1 MVLLVGGLVLLV
13 AIALSLTRSTSDPAP
28 TAAARTSAARTS
40 AARTSAT
47 DPATGLRWV
56 DESTLNDQARQTLS
70 AIRAGGPF
78 PYPRNDG
85 ATFENRERVLP
96 AKAKG
101 YYREYT
107 VTTPGS
113 PDRGPRRIITG
124 QDGATFYTGD
134 HYASFQRIREGA

>member
-1 MVLLVGGLVLLV
+1 MALLVGGLVLLV
-13 AIALSLTRSTSDPAP
+13 TIGLSLTRSTSGPA
-28 TAAARTSAARTS
+28 TTSGARTP
-40 AARTSAT
+40 AT
-47 DPATGLRWV
+47 DSATGLRWV
-56 DESTLNDQARQTLS
+56 DESALNEQARQTLT

-85 ATFENRERVLP
+85 VAFENRERILP

-107 VTTPGS
+107 VATPGS

-124 QDGATFYTGD
+124 QDGASFYTGD

>member
-1 MVLLVGGLVLLV
+1 MALLVGGLVLLV
-13 AIALSLTRSTSDPAP
+13 AVGLSLTRSTSGPA
-28 TAAARTSAARTS
+28 TSAGARTSAA
-40 AARTSAT
+40 

-56 DESTLNDQARQTLS
+56 DESTLNEQARQTLT

-85 ATFENRERVLP
+85 VTFDNRERILP
-96 AKAKG
+96 AKGKG
-101 YYREYT
+101 YYKEYT

-124 QDGATFYTGD
+124 QDGARFYTGD
-134 HYASFQRIREGA
+134 HYASFERIREGA